1 LSGKKEKV
9 TLYIIIG
16 VVVLIYGW
24 IIWEVLTA
32 PMMPD
37 DYSDTFINDKKKS
50 EYKDDD
56 WFPDNDVF

>member
-1 LSGKKEKV
+1 MSGKKEKV

>member
-1 LSGKKEKV
+1 M